1 MEISTLTKAEQ
12 MCHHITQCG
21 ISNNTVASYCAEH
34 GLSIAT
40 YYYWH
45 QKLKE
50 VKKSIGFIELH
61 PSVSS
66 SRMEISLPN
75 GIRIHFDQLVP
86 VSYLKEIVCF
96 I

>member
-1 MEISTLTKAEQ
+1 MRYHISRCALRDK
-12 MCHHITQCG
+12 
-21 ISNNTVASYCAEH
+21 TVAVYCAEH
-34 GLSIAT
+34 GLSVAT

-50 VKKSIGFIELH
+50 VKKPGGFIELH
-61 PSVSS
+61 PGTSG
-66 SRMEISLPN
+66 SRIEVVVPN
-75 GIRIHFDQLVP
+75 GIRICFDQLVP

>member
-1 MEISTLTKAEQ
+1 MSKAEQ
-12 MCHHITQCG
+12 MRHHITQCAL
-21 ISNNTVASYCAEH
+21 SDKTVASYCAEH

-45 QKLKE
+45 QKLKA
-50 VKKSIGFIELH
+50 VKQPGSFVELH
-61 PSVSS
+61 PGPSGNRV
-66 SRMEISLPN
+66 EVVLPN
-75 GIRIHFDQLVP
+75 GIQIYFDQLVP

>member
-1 MEISTLTKAEQ
+1 MNKAEQ
-12 MCHHITQCG
+12 MRSHIQRCAL
-21 ISNNTVASYCAEH
+21 SDKTVADYCKDK
-34 GLSIAT
+34 GLSTAT

-45 QKLKE
+45 QKLKD

-61 PSVSS
+61 PGTS
-66 SRMEISLPN
+66 SRMEVSLPN

-86 VSYLKEIVCF
+86 VSYLKEISCF